1 MFIQN
6 HTEYPYCYSMTP
18 HRVSPRNAMSFSI
31 QRSIY
36 TQYNAWPY
44 TYSECSV
51 DEKGELMQPLVDSS
65 LYDRLLESNFTYF
78 RYACIELCYQKNIV
92 ERCNCSSYLFRMKVG
107 DFDNCFGSVFSK
119 CERKFRDETFYN
131 FDWFA
136 PNCLEK
142 CPLECSKPTLER
154 FLSSYEFPPS
164 PLYAEQEFSSNPTL
178 FSLRALQSEFQ
189 TSRATNMLRLVFYYD
204 TLSYV
209 KVDEEPKMTI
219 DSLIGVIGGHL
230 HLFLGMSVL
239 SFVEICMIS
248 IKFVYYTFRIE
259 PESQREN
266 SNTMIR
272 VTPEKYW
279 ENLTNMRQWVFKA
292 SFLDFCFI
300 T

>member
-1 MFIQN
+1 MFVQN
-6 HTEYPYCYSMTP
+6 HTEYPYYFTMTP
-18 HRVSPRNAMSFSI
+18 HKVSPGQAMSFSI

-36 TQYNAWPY
+36 EQYNAWPY

-51 DEKGELMQPLVDSS
+51 DEKGELMQPLADSS
-65 LYDRLLESNFTYF
+65 FFDRLLESNFTYF
-78 RYACIELCYQKNIV
+78 RYACFELCFQTNIAKL
-92 ERCNCSSYLFRMKVG
+92 CNCSCYSFRVNVG
-107 DFDNCFGSVFSK
+107 DYDYCFPPGNSK

-154 FLSSYEFPPS
+154 FLSSYEFPTS

-209 KVDEEPKMTI
+209 KVGEEPKMTI

-230 HLFLGMSVL
+230 HLFLGMSLL
-239 SFVEICMIS
+239 SFVEIGMVS
-248 IKFVYYTFRIE
+248 VKFVAFTIGLKPR
-259 PESQREN
+259 REK
-266 SNTMIR
+266 SNMTVKVIR
-272 VTPEKYW
+272 KSTG
-279 ENLTNMRQWVFKA
+279 F
-292 SFLDFCFI
+292 F
-300 T
+300 